1 MQKYLDPGSE
11 ESMSILDDTGRFTI
25 AAGRLME
32 RDGTE
37 RFRKYALTVSDAAP
51 LARLVQLGPMTPGEL
66 LESSVLLS
74 SAPVVSHSLN
84 RLERAG
90 LVSRRPHDTDGR
102 MKVVE
107 ATAAGRQVL
116 VLVHEEIQQLQADFF
131 APLTQEE
138 LAQLRALLARCLEP
152 RLS

>member
-1 MQKYLDPGSE
+1 M
-11 ESMSILDDTGRFTI
+11 
-25 AAGRLME
+25 
-32 RDGTE
+32 E